1 MSILDNM
8 EYRSPILYPPALMGR
23 TATVILRGCMSNRE
37 ATAVRASGTKKDAR
51 ALAAHVIGI
60 GVGLFLGGAGV
71 LKLFDF
77 AKFANYYAD
86 AGQPRW
92 VFFGSG
98 GVEVLAGAAMLVPR
112 TRLYA
117 AWSLLGMIFLICWK
131 PWSVHEMFLLV
142 SQSAAITLL
151 VALVWL
157 LGSQRR
163 EESVK

>member
-1 MSILDNM
+1 
-8 EYRSPILYPPALMGR
+8 
-23 TATVILRGCMSNRE
+23 MSNRD
-37 ATAVRASGTKKDAR
+37 AIAVRGSAAGTKKDAR
-51 ALAAHVIGI
+51 ALATQVIGI
-60 GVGLFLGGAGV
+60 GVGLFLGSAGV

-98 GVEVLAGAAMLVPR
+98 VVEVLAGAAMLVPR

-131 PWSVHEMFLLV
+131 PWSVHEMFFLV
-142 SQSAAITLL
+142 SQTAAITLL
-151 VALVWL
+151 IVLVWL
-157 LGSQRR
+157 LGSRR
-163 EESVK
+163 ETKT

>member
-1 MSILDNM
+1 
-8 EYRSPILYPPALMGR
+8 
-23 TATVILRGCMSNRE
+23 MSNRE
-37 ATAVRASGTKKDAR
+37 AIAGTNAAGTKRHAR
-51 ALAAHVIGI
+51 ALAAQVIGI
-60 GVGLFLGGAGV
+60 GVGLFLGAAGV

-92 VFFGSG
+92 VFYGSG
-98 GVEVLAGAAMLVPR
+98 LVEVLAGAAMLVPR

-131 PWSVHEMFLLV
+131 PWSVHEMFFLV

-157 LGSQRR
+157 LGSRPR
-163 EESVK
+163 EE

>member
-1 MSILDNM
+1 MVNRGSI
-8 EYRSPILYPPALMGR
+8 SS
-23 TATVILRGCMSNRE
+23 TAGARGD
-37 ATAVRASGTKKDAR
+37 AT
-51 ALAAHVIGI
+51 ALAAQVIGVV
-60 GVGLFLGGAGV
+60 VGLFLGSAGI

-98 GVEVLAGAAMLVPR
+98 IVEVLAGAAMLVPR

-131 PWSVHEMFLLV
+131 PWTVHDRLFLI
-142 SQSAAITLL
+142 SQSVAITLL
-151 VALVWL
+151 IVLVWL
-157 LGSQRR
+157 LGSRR
-163 EESVK
+163 EIVQP

>member
-1 MSILDNM
+1 
-8 EYRSPILYPPALMGR
+8 
-23 TATVILRGCMSNRE
+23 MSNRE
-37 ATAVRASGTKKDAR
+37 AIAVGTRAAGTKRDAR
-51 ALAAHVIGI
+51 ALATQVIGI
-60 GVGLFLGGAGV
+60 GVGLFLGAAGV

-77 AKFANYYAD
+77 SKFANYYA
-86 AGQPRW
+86 

-98 GVEVLAGAAMLVPR
+98 VVEILAGAAMLVPR

-131 PWSVHEMFLLV
+131 PWSVHEMFFLV

-157 LGSQRR
+157 LGSRR
-163 EESVK
+163 EE

>member
-1 MSILDNM
+1 
-8 EYRSPILYPPALMGR
+8 
-23 TATVILRGCMSNRE
+23 MSNRE
-37 ATAVRASGTKKDAR
+37 AFAAGTSAAGPRRDAR
-51 ALAAHVIGI
+51 ALVTHVIGI
-60 GVGLFLGGAGV
+60 AVGLFLGAAGV

-77 AKFANYYAD
+77 GKFASYYAD

-98 GVEVLAGAAMLVPR
+98 VIEILAGAAMLVPR

-131 PWSVHEMFLLV
+131 PWSVHEMFFLV

-157 LGSQRR
+157 LGSGNGTRHL
-163 EESVK
+163 K